1 MAMMAV
7 MPAMVATVISAVP
20 VVIAMVTPMYFGRHL
35 PRSKLR
41 IILNRDGSARID
53 EGPRV
58 RVLGRHGQNKQR
70 TGCGKA

>member
-20 VVIAMVTPMYFGRHL
+20 VVIAMVTPMDFGRHL
-35 PRSKLR
+35 PRSELR
-41 IILNRDGSARID
+41 IILNCDGSGRID
-53 EGPRV
+53 EGPRA

-70 TGCGKA
+70 AGCGKA